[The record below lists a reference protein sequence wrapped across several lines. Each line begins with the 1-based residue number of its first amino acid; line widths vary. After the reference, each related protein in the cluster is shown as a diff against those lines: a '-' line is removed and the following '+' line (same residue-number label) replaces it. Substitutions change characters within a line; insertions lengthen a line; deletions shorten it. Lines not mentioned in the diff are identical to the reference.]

1 MKKALSF
8 SLLAC
13 FLCLSIQIAFS
24 QQTKQETTQEEKQ
37 AIEKEISKIMPKK
50 TRPSYSRAGRRDPFR
65 DILAQQVAGPG
76 PGREGE
82 PQISVENINVIGIVQ
97 ARGQF
102 SAIVTG
108 AQEFPLFIKVGH
120 KFSDGFVLSIDETKV
135 IFRKTQERGSP
146 LFKPKDIVKEI
157 QTEERR

>member
-8 SLLAC
+8 CLMAC
-13 FLCLSIQIAFS
+13 FLCLCAQMALS

-37 AIEKEISKIMPKK
+37 AVEKEISEIMPKK
-50 TRPSYSRAGRRDPFR
+50 TKPSYSRAGRRDPFR
-65 DILAQQVAGPG
+65 DLLAQQEAGPG
-76 PGREGE
+76 GREGE
-82 PQISVENINVIGIVQ
+82 PGVSVENINVIGIVK

-102 SAIVTG
+102 TAIVTG
-108 AQEFPLFIKVGH
+108 PEEFPLFIKVGH
-120 KFSDGFVLSIDETKV
+120 KFSDGFVLSIDENKV
-135 IFRKTQERGSP
+135 TFRKTQERGSP

>member
-1 MKKALSF
+1 MKKTQ
-8 SLLAC
+8 SLFLLMG
-13 FLCLSIQIAFS
+13 FLCVCTQIIYP
-24 QQTKQETTQEEKQ
+24 QEVKQDTKQEEKTE
-37 AIEKEISKIMPKK
+37 IKEITEVMPKQ
-50 TRPSYSRAGRRDPFR
+50 TRSSYTRAGRKDPFL
-65 DILAQQVAGPG
+65 DLLAQQESRKTG
-76 PGREGE
+76 EGE
-82 PQISVENINVIGIVQ
+82 NGPQVSVENVNIIGIVK

-102 SAIVTG
+102 TAIVTG
-108 AQEFPLFIKVGH
+108 PEEFPLFIKVGH

>member
-8 SLLAC
+8 CLMAC
-13 FLCLSIQIAFS
+13 FLCLCAQIALS
-24 QQTKQETTQEEKQ
+24 QQAKQETTQEEKQ
-37 AIEKEISKIMPKK
+37 AMEKEISEIMPKK
-50 TRPSYSRAGRRDPFR
+50 TKPSYSRAGRRDPFR
-65 DILAQQVAGPG
+65 DLLAEQEAGPAS
-76 PGREGE
+76 GREGE
-82 PQISVENINVIGIVQ
+82 PQVSVENINVIGIVK

-102 SAIVTG
+102 TAVVTG
-108 AQEFPLFIKVGH
+108 AEEFPLFIKVGH

>member
-8 SLLAC
+8 CLMAC
-13 FLCLSIQIAFS
+13 FLCLCTQIALS

-37 AIEKEISKIMPKK
+37 AMEKEISEIMPKK
-50 TRPSYSRAGRRDPFR
+50 TRLIYSRDERRDPFR
-65 DILAQQVAGPG
+65 DLLALQEERPPPGEGP
-76 PGREGE
+76 
-82 PQISVENINVIGIVQ
+82 QTSVENINVIGIVK

-102 SAIVTG
+102 TAIVTG
-108 AQEFPLFIKVGH
+108 PEEFPLFIKVGH

-146 LFKPKDIVKEI
+146 LFKPKNIVKEI

>member
-8 SLLAC
+8 CLVAC
-13 FLCLSIQIAFS
+13 FLCLCTQIALS

-37 AIEKEISKIMPKK
+37 VMEKEISEIMPKK
-50 TRPSYSRAGRRDPFR
+50 TRPTYSRAGRRDPFR
-65 DILAQQVAGPG
+65 DLLAQQEAVPG
-76 PGREGE
+76 SGREGE
-82 PQISVENINVIGIVQ
+82 PQVSVENIKVVGIVK

-108 AQEFPLFIKVGH
+108 AEEFPLFIKVGH

-157 QTEERR
+157 QSEERR